1 MTKLGDLR
9 KAEHL
14 TQEELATLLGVSK
27 STICSYEYG
36 QRRPSPKIA
45 TQIGTLFSLT
55 TDQLWDMFYAKPD

>member
-14 TQEELATLLGVSK
+14 TQEELATLLGISE
-27 STICSYEYG
+27 STIRAYEYG

-45 TQIGTLFSLT
+45 AQIANLFSLT
-55 TDQLWDMFYAKPD
+55 TEQLWNMFYAKPD